1 MTAHDSALD
10 PAEPQPVAPPHERS
24 PEHTPVSTSG
34 SGPSEDVQSSPEQA
48 SPPQASPPQAD
59 ALEVLVASSGEASPT
74 VVAPDAP
81 APAGV
86 LDGEPTAPS
95 PSAPAERTP
104 TPGGEQRTEEVP
116 VPLPAPALPPAAP
129 NPFAPPSAFRS
140 TPTAP
145 LSPGAPGAS
154 HAAPGPVPPPGPHD
168 TRPYGAPLGALPV
181 ARPGLPGYAPQG
193 PAGRPP
199 YAAYQHPTATPGGPA
214 QHGATPP
221 QPGYPGAAGL
231 PGEPD
236 PQGPTTPAE
245 PWGAPPPPP
254 AQKPR
259 RRIGAGAVA
268 GIAALALVAGAVGGI
283 AADRIADGTQRR
295 PVSASLPLAGTS
307 PEAERPEGS
316 VAAIAATVLPS
327 VVSLQVEG
335 ADGISTGSGFVIR
348 EDGYILTNNHVVAGG
363 ADGGK
368 VTVLFADG
376 SERPATIVGRTA
388 DYDLAVVKVDE
399 AGLTP
404 LVLGDSDAVV
414 VGDPVVAIGA
424 PLGLNGTVT
433 TGIVSALN
441 RPVAAGDSAETAF
454 INAIQTDAAINP
466 GNSGGPLVNG
476 AGEVVGVNSA
486 IAQPPGTGG
495 ATGSIG
501 LGFAIPSDQARRTAE
516 ELIEKGTATYPV
528 IGVLLDSRYQGE
540 GVQVT
545 TEPQGGQSP
554 VTAGGPADAAGI
566 QAGDVI
572 LAIDGRPVSLSDEL
586 IVAIRAKAPGDTVT
600 LRVRTGDDERDVRV
614 VLDEATSE

>member
-1 MTAHDSALD
+1 M
-10 PAEPQPVAPPHERS
+10 
-24 PEHTPVSTSG
+24 
-34 SGPSEDVQSSPEQA
+34 
-48 SPPQASPPQAD
+48 
-59 ALEVLVASSGEASPT
+59 
-74 VVAPDAP
+74 
-81 APAGV
+81 
-86 LDGEPTAPS
+86 
-95 PSAPAERTP
+95 
-104 TPGGEQRTEEVP
+104 
-116 VPLPAPALPPAAP
+116 PLPAPALPPAAP

-140 TPTAP
+140 TATAP
-145 LSPGAPGAS
+145 LSPAAPGAS
-154 HAAPGPVPPPGPHD
+154 PEVPGPVPPPGPHD

-181 ARPGLPGYAPQG
+181 ARPGLPGYAPQA
-193 PAGRPP
+193 PAGQHP
-199 YAAYQHPTATPGGPA
+199 YAAYQHATATSGGPA
-214 QHGATPP
+214 QHGTTAP
-221 QPGYPGAAGL
+221 QPGYPGAGNQ
-231 PGEPD
+231 PGEAH
-236 PQGPTTPAE
+236 QHGPTTPAE

-254 AQKPR
+254 VQKPR

-399 AGLTP
+399 AGLVP

-554 VTAGGPADAAGI
+554 VTAGGPADEAGI

-600 LRVRTGDDERDVRV
+600 LRVRTGDAERDVRV

>member
-10 PAEPQPVAPPHERS
+10 PAEPQPAAQPHAPS
-24 PEHTPVSTSG
+24 PSQAPETASDPATVEAA
-34 SGPSEDVQSSPEQA
+34 PSSPERA
-48 SPPQASPPQAD
+48 STSQAD
-59 ALEVLVASSGEASPT
+59 APEGPSGRSTVEAQT
-74 VVAPDAP
+74 AVVAPDAP
-81 APAGV
+81 ASEREPG
-86 LDGEPTAPS
+86 GEPSALAPGAS
-95 PSAPAERTP
+95 SEQTP
-104 TPGGEQRTEEVP
+104 TPVGEQRTEEVP
-116 VPLPAPALPPAAP
+116 VPRPAPTQPPAAP

-140 TPTAP
+140 TTTAP
-145 LSPGAPGAS
+145 LSPVAPGARP
-154 HAAPGPVPPPGPHD
+154 AAPGPVPPPGPHD
-168 TRPYGAPLGALPV
+168 TRPYGAPLGTLPV
-181 ARPGLPGYAPQG
+181 ARPGLPGYAPQP
-193 PAGRPP
+193 PAGQHP
-199 YAAYQHPTATPGGPA
+199 YAAAYQHATATPGGPA
-214 QHGATPP
+214 QHGTTPP
-221 QPGYPGAAGL
+221 QPAYQGAGSL

-236 PQGPTTPAE
+236 PHGSTTPVE

-283 AADRIADGTQRR
+283 AADRIVDGTQRR
-295 PVSASLPLAGTS
+295 PVSASLPLAGTA
-307 PEAERPEGS
+307 PEAERPAGS

-554 VTAGGPADAAGI
+554 VTAGGPADEAGI

-600 LRVRTGDDERDVRV
+600 LRVRTGDAERDVRV